1 MTMKV
6 AETGSF
12 GDLNDLFQ
20 RQIEKFCTHIF
31 NIRHQQRQY
40 QLLRREMSTNEVL
53 IHVNFAE
60 NYVAKLPSAVQS
72 AHFGASQHQIALHTG
87 VYYIGANSSSHTF
100 CSVSDSLQHA
110 PAAIWTHLTPVLDDV
125 IRNNGPMDCV
135 HIFSDRPSAQY
146 RQKLNFF
153 IMSNVLHSKGI
164 PRATWNFFESG
175 HGKGI
180 TDGVGAA
187 VKRAADRRVLAQA
200 LWDQMKMT
208 ESSVLLYYI
217 DSSDV
222 ERNVNQLS
230 AAKVTPVPKNSVT
243 LMHRMTRRSPLQEV
257 IQLRKLMFRLN

>member
-1 MTMKV
+1 MKELKAIATDDVVKLVAGTVCDVNSIEWKWRLMMLTNRVSGGSGRVWKKREIKKYGSVHEKEVTMTMKV

-135 HIFSDRPSAQY
+135 HIFSDGPSAEY

-164 PRATWNFFESG
+164 PGATWNFF
-175 HGKGI
+175 
-180 TDGVGAA
+180 
-187 VKRAADRRVLAQA
+187 
-200 LWDQMKMT
+200 
-208 ESSVLLYYI
+208 
-217 DSSDV
+217 
-222 ERNVNQLS
+222 
-230 AAKVTPVPKNSVT
+230 
-243 LMHRMTRRSPLQEV
+243 
-257 IQLRKLMFRLN
+257 